1 MKLAQTNKTN
11 GFIAAHLI
19 GIFVVCDIK
28 IMGTNWR
35 LYEVKLFDFENFDS
49 TPYTHSLP
57 IPACFQQKQD
67 NEIILE
73 FRINPNPLQF
83 PPFPIV
89 DYSSFNLLFF
99 GVKTRNPILP

>member
-89 DYSSFNLLFF
+89 VLITCHLIYFF
-99 GVKTRNPILP
+99 RGKN